1 MSSILRISDGFS
13 AEFLG
18 SFSHSQKFSRAL
30 QRLHAMASPDLM
42 GGDGGQARDVGQR
55 PTVDQVKTRAFA
67 RQHVVGALVQ
77 YFTNSQSRIRRPVRR
92 VRRIRDG
99 GPEIR
104 ALIAAAVPWLA
115 RAMAAETRLLIGH
128 TSLSAAAAAVRTPMI
143 AHALVLH
150 SRHRWK
156 GDWRCLLGRGG
167 PHACSVRQ
175 WCVWSSTHS
184 PH

>member
-1 MSSILRISDGFS
+1 
-13 AEFLG
+13 
-18 SFSHSQKFSRAL
+18 
-30 QRLHAMASPDLM
+30 M

-115 RAMAAETRLLIGH
+115 RAMAF
-128 TSLSAAAAAVRTPMI
+128 
-143 AHALVLH
+143 
-150 SRHRWK
+150 
-156 GDWRCLLGRGG
+156 
-167 PHACSVRQ
+167 
-175 WCVWSSTHS
+175 
-184 PH
+184 